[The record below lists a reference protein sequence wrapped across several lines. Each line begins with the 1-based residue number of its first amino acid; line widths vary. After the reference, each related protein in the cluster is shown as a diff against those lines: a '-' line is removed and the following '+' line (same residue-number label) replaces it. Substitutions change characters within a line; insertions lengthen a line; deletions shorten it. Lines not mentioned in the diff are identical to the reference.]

1 MRRVLG
7 KNFFCIFFLDAADNA
22 QKTFTSIKKFCVYLC
37 AELSKSL
44 NGNEDAD
51 DVGGDVDVDVDDDVD
66 VGFVK

>member
-44 NGNEDAD
+44 N

-66 VGFVK
+66 VGVVK